1 MHLKLNIKTAYLS
14 LKFFSNS
21 KQVNMWNL
29 GQATQQLPTK
39 TLIIFLKPL
48 TYMHNAGVALVDL
61 INEQKNSLSF

>member
-1 MHLKLNIKTAYLS
+1 
-14 LKFFSNS
+14 
-21 KQVNMWNL
+21 MWNL